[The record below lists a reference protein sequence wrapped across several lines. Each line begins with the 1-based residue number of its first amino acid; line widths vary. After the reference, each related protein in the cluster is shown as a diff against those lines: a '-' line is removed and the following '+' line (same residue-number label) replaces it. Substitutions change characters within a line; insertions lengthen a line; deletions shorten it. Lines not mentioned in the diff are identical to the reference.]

1 MIKYNYKIDW
11 LGDFLDGIINE
22 CLQSALGTER
32 GKEFVMRKFGCVL
45 LAMLTMLFACLCPSS
60 MVAYGASYGDVN
72 NDGRIDASDALLVL
86 QHSVELV
93 ELKDRQLEFA
103 NVDRMEAVDAS
114 DALSILQYSVGL
126 INRFGIFEDSDYFL
140 ETERNQMKWEGYVL
154 DLIYESQDK
163 MMKEP
168 GVWENLY
175 DAHITKVDDNGLHWA
190 GEFWGKLL
198 RGGCLVYEYTQDEEL
213 YQILT
218 NAVEYALNNR
228 DEYGLMVSYSKEN
241 WFCGWDLQVRKYTLL
256 GLEHYYYICKDE
268 SLKAELLQALIVNA
282 NNILEYVGPEEQG
295 KKPITQTSTLGGSMN
310 CMSIM
315 QPIVKMY
322 RITGEQRYLDFAE
335 YILSTGL
342 SDAGNVLFQ
351 AYNNDLPREYSAW
364 KAYELLS
371 TFEGVAEYCRITRD
385 AYCLQAITN
394 LYNNVRDHEMTI
406 VGGVGTDGE
415 FFGYSTREQSNPDY
429 TNIMQEDCVTVTWI
443 KFCYQMLLLT
453 GNSEIVDTIEQTM
466 YNVLAGCANPLE
478 DSCKTFDSYTR
489 LVFATRTYGMSGGG
503 WPKEGYLYNCCGA
516 SGPSGVSM
524 FPKIAMMKTVEGGV
538 AVNLF
543 ARGQD
548 VFEIDGTTVTFEV
561 DTDYPAAGEI
571 AITLKMDESVAFP
584 VKVRIPSFSRE
595 STLTV
600 NGNSVSAV
608 SGTYSII
615 ERKWNDGDVIHL
627 SLDMSTYLI
636 EASQE
641 CTNEKGRN
649 YVALKRGPLTLAR
662 DQRLQK
668 ESIIEAVDIV
678 CDQEG
683 RVDAKLVENTAYD
696 SIVCLEIPTSTGSF
710 LVTDFSSVGHTNS
723 SSSLY
728 SAWLPSV
735 DYWSLGEEDT
745 VVISTLATDL
755 YVVNTLYLTPSVSG
769 VTFGTAKDEWVM
781 EPSDR
786 EDYYY
791 LRLKNT
797 DTYLTA
803 DGDTLS
809 LSAKAD
815 GATAKLQMWSLEDI
829 RLDQRAVCNLGNR
842 KYLSCQNGQFAWS
855 AEETGVSVLPVK

>member
-1 MIKYNYKIDW
+1 
-11 LGDFLDGIINE
+11 
-22 CLQSALGTER
+22 
-32 GKEFVMRKFGCVL
+32 MRKFGCVL
-45 LAMLTMLFACLCPSS
+45 LAMLTMLIACLCPSS

-86 QHSVELV
+86 QYSVKLV
-93 ELKDRQLEFA
+93 ELKERQLEFA
-103 NVDRMEAVDAS
+103 NVDRMDAVDAS

-126 INRFGIFEDSDYFL
+126 ISRFGIFEDSDYFW
-140 ETERNQMKWEGYVL
+140 ETERNLMKWEGYVL
-154 DLIYESQDK
+154 DLIYESQEK
-163 MMKEP
+163 MMKDPET
-168 GVWENLY
+168 WKKLY
-175 DAHITKVDDNGLHWA
+175 DCHITKKDNANLDWT
-190 GEFWGKLL
+190 GEYWGKLL

-218 NAVEYALNNR
+218 DAVKYALDNR
-228 DEYGLMVSYSKEN
+228 DEYGLITAYKKEN
-241 WFCGWDLQVRKYTLL
+241 WFSGWELQSRKYTLL
-256 GLEHYYYICKDE
+256 GLEHYYDICNDE
-268 SLKAELLQALIVNA
+268 TLKAELLEALIVNA
-282 NNILEYVGPEEQG
+282 DNILEYVGPEEEG
-295 KKPITQTSTLGGSMN
+295 KKPITQTSTLPGSMN
-310 CMSIM
+310 STSVM

-322 RITGEQRYLDFAE
+322 RITGEQRYLDFVA
-335 YILSTGL
+335 YMLSTGL
-342 SDAGNVLFQ
+342 SEAGNVLFQ
-351 AYNNDLPREYSAW
+351 AYNNDLPREYSVW
-364 KAYELLS
+364 KAYELMS
-371 TFEGVAEYCRITRD
+371 TFEGIAEYYRITRD
-385 AYCLQAITN
+385 AFCLQAITN
-394 LYNNVRDHEMTI
+394 FYNNVRDYEMTI
-406 VGGVGTDGE
+406 IGGVGTDGE
-415 FFGYSTREQSNPDY
+415 HFGYSTREQSNPDY
-429 TNIMQEDCVTVTWI
+429 TNIMHEDCVTVTWI
-443 KFCYQMLLLT
+443 KFCYQMLLIT
-453 GNSEIVDTIEQTM
+453 GDSKIVDTIEQTM
-466 YNVLAGCANPLE
+466 YNVMAGCANLSAE
-478 DSCKTFDSYTR
+478 GWQMFDSYTR
-489 LVFATRTYGMSGGG
+489 LVFATRVYGVSGAGQ
-503 WPKEGYLYNCCGA
+503 PTEGFIYNCCGA

-524 FPKIAMMKTVEGGV
+524 FPKIAMMETVEGGV
-538 AVNLF
+538 AINLF

-548 VFEIDGTTVTFEV
+548 VFEIDGTDVTFQV

-600 NGNSVSAV
+600 NGDAASAV

-662 DQRLQK
+662 DQRLQN

-678 CDQEG
+678 CDEDG
-683 RVDAKLVENTAYD
+683 RVDAQLVENTAYD

-710 LVTDFSSVGHTNS
+710 LVTDFSSVGHTNETR
-723 SSSLY
+723 SLY

-735 DYWSLGEEDT
+735 DYWSLGGTDN
-745 VVISTLATDL
+745 VVISTLNHDL
-755 YVVNTLYLTPSVSG
+755 YMVNTLYLIPSISG
-769 VTFGTAKDEWVM
+769 VSFGTTKDEWVM

-791 LRLKNT
+791 LRLKDT

-815 GATAKLQMWSLEDI
+815 GTTAKLQMWRLDDI

-842 KYLSCQNGQFAWS
+842 KYLSCQDGQFVWS
-855 AEETGVSVLPVK
+855 AEKTGVSVVPVK